1 MTLACVWA
9 GVRWASK
16 VPPVPF
22 SVPVVMLVSQVI
34 EPLREATKAKPPELG
49 LVLLQDLHDGAA
61 YDIEVDT
68 TTTGS
73 DENADQIVQYLIR
86 QDAELA

>member
-1 MTLACVWA
+1 M
-9 GVRWASK
+9 
-16 VPPVPF
+16 
-22 SVPVVMLVSQVI
+22 
-34 EPLREATKAKPPELG
+34 
-49 LVLLQDLHDGAA
+49 VLLQDLHDGAA

>member
-1 MTLACVWA
+1 
-9 GVRWASK
+9 
-16 VPPVPF
+16 
-22 SVPVVMLVSQVI
+22 MLVSQVI
-34 EPLREATKAKPPELG
+34 EPLRGYQGKAPG
-49 LVLLQDLHDGAA
+49 ARLVLLQDRHDGAA

>member
-1 MTLACVWA
+1 M
-9 GVRWASK
+9 
-16 VPPVPF
+16 
-22 SVPVVMLVSQVI
+22 
-34 EPLREATKAKPPELG
+34 
-49 LVLLQDLHDGAA
+49 VLLQDLHDGAA

-68 TTTGS
+68 TMTGS

>member
-1 MTLACVWA
+1 M
-9 GVRWASK
+9 
-16 VPPVPF
+16 
-22 SVPVVMLVSQVI
+22 
-34 EPLREATKAKPPELG
+34 AKTPG
-49 LVLLQDLHDGAA
+49 ARLVLLQDLHDGGA

-73 DENADQIVQYLIR
+73 DENADQIAQYLVR

>member
-1 MTLACVWA
+1 MTLSRVWA
-9 GVRWASK
+9 GVRWASQ

-22 SVPVVMLVSQVI
+22 SVPVVM
-34 EPLREATKAKPPELG
+34 
-49 LVLLQDLHDGAA
+49 LQDLHDGAA